1 METSL
6 QTLTNF
12 FANSNISHDTAH
24 PIQIKQNQ
32 SLDDNYNQQL
42 PKLQISIQLASM
54 IKEKLKQ
61 ITLKAIHIFN
71 ETNSIQPTDISVT
84 KISYISQTMKIFS
97 IKDNKNNIFII
108 KGKINGTKLISQMI
122 FSNQIFQTIVRP
134 TKNSTTKKINS
145 SRNQILHHQIVI
157 HKCNTQCVLK
167 VTNQGQREMKYH
179 CHNNSNNMKLAE
191 TI

>member
-122 FSNQIFQTIVRP
+122 FSN
-134 TKNSTTKKINS
+134 
-145 SRNQILHHQIVI
+145 
-157 HKCNTQCVLK
+157 
-167 VTNQGQREMKYH
+167 
-179 CHNNSNNMKLAE
+179 
-191 TI
+191 